1 MPTYYNNALTTQN
14 ILADEKKVDMST
26 EVAQLAPRLSP
37 FMLLAN
43 APSVAFDG
51 GQQSGVTQITFGTRT
66 VKNFEFDWM
75 EDELKSKAT
84 AINLV
89 GGYGTGDTVLVV
101 DDASIFLPGDTVLSP
116 ASGEVL
122 RVDDRNTT
130 SNTITVTRAFGP
142 VAAAA
147 LADDAVLKITGN
159 VNAENGRSRIYTNTV
174 KTKKTNYIQTIRHTV
189 EVTRMMQLT
198 DTYSGDP
205 RTYERA
211 KVLREHLEDIEAA
224 LMFGKK
230 YKGTEYGGSNVEYA
244 TGGLLEFAAGAN
256 AISTGVGTLTK
267 ATWLSWLKDLFKYGP
282 NEERII
288 FASSTAAAAVAA
300 FGGNNTSD
308 PKATVLVANLE
319 REFGMLIN
327 TYHTLVG
334 VVHII
339 IHPLLTGSVYDG
351 YMVAFDPSMVRMAV
365 PEGGDR
371 FMLYPDLQ
379 PLDQQGY
386 KDEYR
391 TDCGLEVRLTK
402 TMGLMTGITG

>member
-14 ILADEKKVDMST
+14 ILSDEKKIDIST

-51 GQQSGVTQITFGTRT
+51 GQQSGVRNITFGTRT
-66 VKNFEFDWM
+66 VTNFEFDWL

-89 GGYGTGDTVLVV
+89 GGYGTTDTVMVV
-101 DDASIFLPGDTVLSP
+101 DDASIFLPGDTILSP
-116 ASGEVL
+116 ASGEVMRL
-122 RVDDRNTT
+122 DDRNTT
-130 SNTITVTRAFGP
+130 ANTITVTRAFGP

-159 VNAENGRSRIYTNTV
+159 VNAENGRSRIYSNTV

-198 DTYSGDP
+198 DTYTGDP

-230 YKGTEYGGSNVEYA
+230 YKGTEYGGANVEYA

-288 FASSTAAAAVAA
+288 FASSTAATAVSA

-308 PKATVLVANLE
+308 PKATVLVANLA

-327 TYHTLVG
+327 TYHTLLG
-334 VVHII
+334 TVHII
-339 IHPLLTGSVYDG
+339 VHPLLTGSVYDG
-351 YMVAFDPSMVRMAV
+351 YMVAFDPGMVRMCV
-365 PEGGDR
+365 PQGGDR
-371 FMLYPDLQ
+371 FMLYNDLQ
-379 PLDQQGY
+379 ALDQQGY

-391 TDCGLEVRLTK
+391 TDAGLEVRLTK